1 MNKAVLS
8 FPFIFRS
15 SKIMVCS
22 ELGNDMQLR
31 QRTQR
36 QYIWLINCYT
46 IIFRM
51 LFLGI
56 DKYSENFYF
65 FEKLIGDYYLS
76 LNI

>member
-1 MNKAVLS
+1 
-8 FPFIFRS
+8 
-15 SKIMVCS
+15 MVCS

-36 QYIWLINCYT
+36 QYSQLTGCYT

-51 LFLGI
+51 LFCGI

-65 FEKLIGDYYLS
+65 F
-76 LNI
+76 